1 MTEKNAPK
9 SASDAWKS
17 SARINQWQSVS
28 EWVAERKEPRNHS
41 GCRGSFVDHALRKG
55 SNFSP
60 LAEFWRPCSEVLE
73 FI

>member
-1 MTEKNAPK
+1 MTEMNAPK
-9 SASDAWKS
+9 SASDARKP
-17 SARINQWQSVS
+17 SAQINQWQSVS
-28 EWVAERKEPRNHS
+28 EWAAESKEPRDHC

-60 LAEFWRPCSEVLE
+60 LAELWRSCSEALE